1 MALAKPFSIAVKQE
15 VLDRIAQRI
24 RDYRW
29 DVFPDAGGWRCGTG
43 LADMRKLCDYWLN
56 DYDWRAQEQR
66 LNRFPQFMATIDGI
80 DIHFYHVKGSSSAA
94 GKSRALI
101 LTHGWPGS
109 VFEFLNVIEPL
120 AHPEKFGGPDTV
132 GNSADSFDVIVP
144 ALPGYGFSGRPAN
157 PIGPRAVAAIF
168 NQLMTDVLGYESY
181 IAQGGDWGAGVSSW
195 LAFDHAPACRGLHL
209 NMVMVHSQLAASNST
224 AEENAWQQRMQ
235 DNQKL
240 EGSYAQQQATKPQ
253 TLAYALMDSPVGIAA
268 WIIEKFGGWTDVTR
282 AADNTPDLSNFSFDD
297 LLTNIMFYVATDSFA
312 TATWLYHGF
321 LIREQSRFFP
331 EGKRCETPTG
341 FAAFPDPLLPPPPR
355 SHVEKS
361 YNLIHYTTMNKGGH
375 FAAMEQPQ
383 LFIEDVR
390 AFGRLI

>member
-56 DYDWRAQEQR
+56 DYDWRTQEQR

-80 DIHFYHVKGSSSAA
+80 DIHFYHVKRSSSAA

-144 ALPGYGFSGRPAN
+144 ALPGYGFSGRPAS

-253 TLAYALMDSPVGIAA
+253 TLAYALMDSPVGRLDHRKI
-268 WIIEKFGGWTDVTR
+268 R
-282 AADNTPDLSNFSFDD
+282 
-297 LLTNIMFYVATDSFA
+297 
-312 TATWLYHGF
+312 WL
-321 LIREQSRFFP
+321 
-331 EGKRCETPTG
+331 
-341 FAAFPDPLLPPPPR
+341 D
-355 SHVEKS
+355 
-361 YNLIHYTTMNKGGH
+361 
-375 FAAMEQPQ
+375 
-383 LFIEDVR
+383 
-390 AFGRLI
+390 